1 MVLRCSTL
9 SDLFFIAQNIPS
21 PYKVKNYN
29 IHIDRKLPTDAEI
42 NKHKDFDGLMK
53 QYEAQTAGAGAE
65 KPGWQKWAWLPVAA
79 CLLVGTLAWY
89 QFGTE
94 NEKPAAQTQA
104 DSQATEIAVQPE
116 APQELVKP
124 ATVEKP
130 QTPEKLTPQKKEV
143 APSPQ
148 QPLVPAVKE
157 TKPEPQSVAERGTS
171 TLAAPQKASRKPF
184 RLEVENKQD
193 FPELAA
199 YKDYLWEYAGEDAS
213 QDPWKNNV
221 FGAENHWDKAEVKKK
236 GQIFEMK
243 LSRADGSSISF
254 PVRMV
259 FSGKSYDEALEL
271 YQQQQ

>member
-1 MVLRCSTL
+1 M
-9 SDLFFIAQNIPS
+9 
-21 PYKVKNYN
+21 KNYN
-29 IHIDRKLPTDAEI
+29 IHIDRELPTDAEI
-42 NKHKDFDGLMK
+42 DKHKDFEGLMK
-53 QYEAQTAGAGAE
+53 QYHAQTAGAGAE

-89 QFGTE
+89 QFGTG
-94 NEKPAAQTQA
+94 NEKPAVQTQT
-104 DSQATEIAVQPE
+104 DELPETSVQPQ

-130 QTPEKLTPQKKEV
+130 QAPEKIVPQKKEV

-157 TKPEPQSVAERGTS
+157 TKPEPEIVAERS
-171 TLAAPQKASRKPF
+171 APTLAAPQKASRKPF

-199 YKDYLWEYAGEDAS
+199 YKDYLWEYAGEDVS

-221 FGAENHWDKAEVKKK
+221 FGADNQWDKAEVKKK

-259 FSGKSYDEALEL
+259 FSGKSYEDALEL
-271 YQQQQ
+271 YQKQL